1 MVENL
6 KGKVDK
12 NNSGD
17 KFSKENIKNFVE
29 KYKSLI
35 GLIMLCTIITVVS
48 PKFLTVSNITNVF
61 TQVSVNAIIAVGMT
75 FVILTGGIDLSVGST
90 LAISGA
96 LSASI
101 IKSTG
106 NIFLAVVAAAVVGIV
121 IGLINGLLISKGKLQ
136 AFIATLATMTIF
148 RGLTLVFTNGTPISK
163 LPEVFTSIGNAKIG
177 FLPVPVLI
185 TIVVF
190 GVAIY
195 VLSQTRF
202 GRYLYALGGNE
213 ESAKLSGINTDK
225 IKTLTYVISG
235 FVAAIAGVIITS
247 RIGSASPNAGTGF
260 ELDAIAAVVIGGT
273 SLAGGEGKISGTIIG
288 ALIIGV
294 LNNGLNLMNVSPFY
308 QSIVKGLV
316 ILIAVLLDKK
326 SRKKSK

>member
-1 MVENL
+1 MNNKFKENL
-6 KGKVDK
+6 D
-12 NNSGD
+12 
-17 KFSKENIKNFVE
+17 

-35 GLIMLCTIITVVS
+35 GLALLCVIITFVS
-48 PKFLTVSNITNVF
+48 PAFMTLSNITNVF
-61 TQVSVNAIIAVGMT
+61 TQVSTNAIIAVGMT

-90 LAISGA
+90 VAISGA
-96 LSASI
+96 FAASI
-101 IKSTG
+101 IKST
-106 NIFLAVVAAAVVGIV
+106 NNVFLAIIVAGIVGIV

-148 RGLTLVFTNGTPISK
+148 RGVTLVFTNGTPISK
-163 LPEVFTSIGNAKIG
+163 LSESFVNIGNGELG
-177 FLPVPVLI
+177 FIPIPVVI
-185 TIVVF
+185 TVIVFIIAV
-190 GVAIY
+190 Y
-195 VLSQTRF
+195 VLTETRF

-213 ESAKLSGINTDK
+213 DSARLSGINTNK
-225 IKTLTYVISG
+225 IKTLVYVISG
-235 FVAAIAGVIITS
+235 FASSIAGVIIAS

-273 SLAGGEGKISGTIIG
+273 SLAGGEGRITGTLIG

-326 SRKKSK
+326 SRKKA

>member
-1 MVENL
+1 MNNKFKENL
-6 KGKVDK
+6 D
-12 NNSGD
+12 
-17 KFSKENIKNFVE
+17 

-35 GLIMLCTIITVVS
+35 GLVLLCVVITFVS
-48 PKFLTVSNITNVF
+48 PAFMTLSNITNVF
-61 TQVSVNAIIAVGMT
+61 TQVSTNAIIAVGMT

-90 LAISGA
+90 VAISGA
-96 LSASI
+96 FAASI
-101 IKSTG
+101 IKST
-106 NIFLAVVAAAVVGIV
+106 NNVFLAVLAAGIVGIV

-148 RGLTLVFTNGTPISK
+148 RGATLVFTNGTPISK
-163 LPEVFTSIGNAKIG
+163 LPENFVNIGNGKLG
-177 FLPVPVLI
+177 FIPIPVIITVIVLVI
-185 TIVVF
+185 
-190 GVAIY
+190 AIY
-195 VLSQTRF
+195 VLTQTRF

-213 ESAKLSGINTDK
+213 DSARLSGINTTK
-225 IKTLTYVISG
+225 IKTLVYVISG
-235 FVAAIAGVIITS
+235 FASSIAGVIIAS

-273 SLAGGEGKISGTIIG
+273 SLAGGEGRITGTLIG

-308 QSIVKGLV
+308 QSIVKGPV

-326 SRKKSK
+326 SRKKA

>member
-1 MVENL
+1 M
-6 KGKVDK
+6 
-12 NNSGD
+12 
-17 KFSKENIKNFVE
+17 KENYKE
-29 KYKSLI
+29 YLDKYKSLI
-35 GLIMLCTIITVVS
+35 GLVLLCIIITFVTPS
-48 PKFLTVSNITNVF
+48 FLTVANITNVF

-96 LSASI
+96 LGASI

-106 NIFLAVVAAAVVGIV
+106 NMFLAIIVAAIVGIV
-121 IGLINGLLISKGKLQ
+121 IGLVNGILIAKGKLQ
-136 AFIATLATMTIF
+136 AFIVTLATMTIF
-148 RGLTLVFTNGTPISK
+148 RGATLVFTNGTPISK
-163 LPEVFTSIGNAKIG
+163 LPESFLNIGNAKLG
-177 FLPVPVLI
+177 FIPVPVII
-185 TIVVF
+185 TIVIA
-190 GVAIY
+190 AISIY
-195 VLSQTRF
+195 ILSQTKF

-225 IKTLTYVISG
+225 IKILTYVVSG
-235 FVAAIAGVIITS
+235 FVSAIAGVIITS

-326 SRKKSK
+326 SRKK

>member
-1 MVENL
+1 MKANV
-6 KGKVDK
+6 KA
-12 NNSGD
+12 
-17 KFSKENIKNFVE
+17 NIS

-35 GLIMLCTIITVVS
+35 GLVLLCIVITIVT
-48 PKFLTVSNITNVF
+48 PNFLSVSNITNVF
-61 TQVSVNAIIAVGMT
+61 TQVSVNAIIAIGMT

-96 LSASI
+96 VGASI
-101 IKSTG
+101 VKSTG
-106 NIFLAVVAAAVVGIV
+106 NVFLAIIVAAVIGIAV
-121 IGLINGLLISKGKLQ
+121 GLINGLLVSKGKLQ
-136 AFIATLATMTIF
+136 AFIVTLATMTIF
-148 RGLTLVFTNGTPISK
+148 RGATLVFTDGTPISK
-163 LPEVFTSIGNAKIG
+163 LPEAFVKIGNGKLG
-177 FLPVPVLI
+177 FMPIPVII
-185 TIVVF
+185 TIII
-190 GVAIY
+190 AIIAVY
-195 VLSQTRF
+195 ALSQTRF

-213 ESAKLSGINTDK
+213 DASRLSGINTDK
-225 IKTLTYVISG
+225 IKTLVYVVSG
-235 FVAAIAGVIITS
+235 FASAIAGVIITS

-273 SLAGGEGKISGTIIG
+273 SLAGGEGTITGTLIG

-326 SRKKSK
+326 EQKKLRSLRGEFYAYK

>member
-1 MVENL
+1 M
-6 KGKVDK
+6 KKDY
-12 NNSGD
+12 
-17 KFSKENIKNFVE
+17 KEYLE

-35 GLIMLCTIITVVS
+35 GLILLCLIITFVTPS
-48 PKFLTVSNITNVF
+48 FLTVANITNVF

-96 LSASI
+96 IAASV

-106 NIFLAVVAAAVVGIV
+106 NVFLAIIAASIVGILV
-121 IGLINGLLISKGKLQ
+121 GFVNGFLIAKGKLQ

-163 LPEVFTSIGNAKIG
+163 LPESFLNIGNAKLG
-177 FLPVPVLI
+177 FIPIPVLI
-185 TIVVF
+185 TVV
-190 GVAIY
+190 VAVISIY

-225 IKTLTYVISG
+225 IKMLTYVVSG
-235 FVAAIAGVIITS
+235 FVSAIAGVIITS

-273 SLAGGEGKISGTIIG
+273 SLSGGEGKISGTIIG
-288 ALIIGV
+288 ALIIGI

-326 SRKKSK
+326 SRKK

>member
-1 MVENL
+1 MKANV
-6 KGKVDK
+6 KA
-12 NNSGD
+12 
-17 KFSKENIKNFVE
+17 NIS

-35 GLIMLCTIITVVS
+35 GLVLLCIVITIVT
-48 PKFLTVSNITNVF
+48 PNFLSVSNITNVF
-61 TQVSVNAIIAVGMT
+61 TQVSVNAIIAIGMT

-96 LSASI
+96 VGASI
-101 IKSTG
+101 VKSTG
-106 NIFLAVVAAAVVGIV
+106 NVFLAIIVAAVIGIAV
-121 IGLINGLLISKGKLQ
+121 GLINGLLVSKGKLQ
-136 AFIATLATMTIF
+136 AFIVTLATMTIF
-148 RGLTLVFTNGTPISK
+148 RGATLVFTDGTPISK
-163 LPEVFTSIGNAKIG
+163 LPEAFVKIGNGKLG
-177 FLPVPVLI
+177 FMPIPVII
-185 TIVVF
+185 TIII
-190 GVAIY
+190 AIIAVY
-195 VLSQTRF
+195 AWSQTRF

-213 ESAKLSGINTDK
+213 DASRLSGINTDK
-225 IKTLTYVISG
+225 IKTLVYVVSG
-235 FVAAIAGVIITS
+235 FASAIAGVIITS

-273 SLAGGEGKISGTIIG
+273 SLAGGEGTITGTLIG

-326 SRKKSK
+326 SRKN

>member
-1 MVENL
+1 MNI
-6 KGKVDK
+6 
-12 NNSGD
+12 
-17 KFSKENIKNFVE
+17 NIKE
-29 KYKSLI
+29 TASKYKSLI
-35 GLIMLCTIITVVS
+35 GLVLLCVIITFVTPS
-48 PKFLTVSNITNVF
+48 FLTLSNITNVF

-101 IKSTG
+101 IKTTG
-106 NIFLAVVAAAVVGIV
+106 SVTLAIIVAALVGIA
-121 IGLINGLLISKGKLQ
+121 IGLVNGLLISKGKLQ

-148 RGLTLVFTNGTPISK
+148 RGATLVFTNGTPISK
-163 LPEVFTSIGNAKIG
+163 LPEKFVNIGNGKIG
-177 FLPVPVLI
+177 FIPIPVII
-185 TIVVF
+185 TVIVSII
-190 GVAIY
+190 AIY

-213 ESAKLSGINTDK
+213 DSARLSGINTNK
-225 IKTLTYVISG
+225 IKTLVYVVSG
-235 FVAAIAGVIITS
+235 FASSIAGVIITS
-247 RIGSASPNAGTGF
+247 RIASASPNAGTSF

-273 SLAGGEGKISGTIIG
+273 SLAGGEGKITGTLIG

-326 SRKKSK
+326 SRKKA